1 MTVTVER
8 GEMPMRKAYSSS
20 LTPRTHRERPLRRTR
35 YLLWRDRWMYL
46 FVLPGLVYFLIFRYL
61 PLLGNVIAFQKY
73 SPFLGFSRSPWV
85 GLQNF
90 ERLFTDPDLGVALRN
105 TIVFSV
111 LQLIFFFP
119 VPIALAIL
127 LNSILYE
134 PIKRLL
140 QSVLYL
146 PHFISWVVI
155 IALWQRILGGDGLLN
170 QLLREWGQP
179 NVNIMNNP
187 DTFKLLAVL
196 QLIWK
201 ETGWGTI
208 IFLAALTQID
218 SSLYEAA
225 VIDGANARQ
234 RLWNITLPGIRSVVV
249 LLLVLQLGNIL
260 STGFEQFYLQRQS
273 VGAQAAEV
281 LDTFTYFRGI
291 QGGDWGFST
300 AVGLVKGVVGMVLVL
315 GANMVAKR
323 IGDEGVL

>member
-1 MTVTVER
+1 MTQKTLPTALADTRDVPTA
-8 GEMPMRKAYSSS
+8 RKRS
-20 LTPRTHRERPLRRTR
+20 LWQG
-35 YLLWRDRWMYL
+35 LWRDRWMYL
-46 FVLPGLVYFLIFRYL
+46 FILPGLVYFLIFKYL
-61 PLLGNVIAFQKY
+61 PLLGNIIAFQDY
-73 SPFLGFSRSPWV
+73 SPFLGFARSPWV
-85 GLQNF
+85 GLENF
-90 ERLFTDPDLGVALRN
+90 ARLFTDPELGNALTN
-105 TIVFSV
+105 TLVFSI

-119 VPIALAIL
+119 VPIALALL

-134 PIKRLL
+134 PVKRVL

-170 QLLREWGQP
+170 QYMRELGQP
-179 NVNIMNNP
+179 TVNIMNNP
-187 DTFKLLAVL
+187 DLFKPLVVL

-208 IFLAALTQID
+208 IFLAALTKID
-218 SSLYEAA
+218 PSLYEAA
-225 VIDGANARQ
+225 VVDGANARQ

-249 LLLVLQLGNIL
+249 LLLILQLGNIL
-260 STGFEQFYLQRQS
+260 STGFEQFYLQRES
-273 VGAQAAEV
+273 VGARASEV

-315 GANMVAKR
+315 AANMVAKR
-323 IGDEGVL
+323 MGEEGVL

>member
-1 MTVTVER
+1 
-8 GEMPMRKAYSSS
+8 MREATQSS
-20 LTPRTHRERPLRRTR
+20 LKPRAAGAKPTRRS
-35 YLLWRDRWMYL
+35 LWQFVWRDRWMYL
-46 FVLPGLVYFLIFRYL
+46 FMLPGLIYFLIFKYV
-61 PLLGNVIAFQKY
+61 PLLGNVIAFQKF

-90 ERLFTDPDLGVALRN
+90 QRLFTDPDLGVALQN
-105 TIVFSV
+105 TIILSI
-111 LQLIFFFP
+111 LQLVCFFP
-119 VPIALAIL
+119 VPIALALL

-134 PIKRLL
+134 PIKRVL

-155 IALWQRILGGDGLLN
+155 IALWQRILGGDGLVN
-170 QLLREWGQP
+170 QYLREWGQP
-179 NVNIMNNP
+179 TVNIMNNP
-187 DTFKLLAVL
+187 DIFKPLAVL

-208 IFLAALTQID
+208 IFLAALTKID
-218 SSLYEAA
+218 PSLYEAA
-225 VIDGANARQ
+225 VVDGANPRQ
-234 RLWNITLPGIRSVVV
+234 RLWSITLPGIRSVVV

-260 STGFEQFYLQRQS
+260 STGFEQFYLQRNS
-273 VGAQAAEV
+273 VGAKASEV

-300 AVGLVKGVVGMVLVL
+300 AVGLVKGVVGMFLVL

-323 IGDEGVL
+323 MGEEGVL